1 MTHKPGWTES
11 SLSEHYDS
19 PNPISLDWLEKPSR
33 HQFRWRT
40 LSGPWVT
47 ARRRIA
53 SKNHLVK
60 EFQGSMPTDVY
71 VSTSSWLD
79 PVNLPRLKDKR
90 RPSPILLDHLVVF
103 DIDMRPF
110 CKRKLEAARLATL
123 DLRNWLIEN
132 TDLAIQHVS
141 FSGSKGFHLVAKDP
155 NRDLFA
161 EPDPKLREQIVREQ
175 RKELLQRVLLAGH
188 PVDPVV
194 TADTRRIIRLPGTIH
209 GATGWICSTIEY
221 DWLERPVN
229 DWIGNLPRH
238 KLAINMPKNPPL
250 SLPKLSLT
258 KKLTKPRADSASES
272 EEFLSVEVST
282 HVQGTRDRSALISY
296 LPLKWGSP
304 RQAISLA
311 QKHFEELDLGPA
323 AYLEDGRNVLAIIPR
338 AMPRDYLIS
347 KLTKAGLI
355 GFANDLRRF
364 EHAWV
369 RVSGRMAGGGWES
382 ELEPLTVL
390 GYEASSR
397 CKFPWSSSHLDLC
410 ERLGLPIRVD
420 SSDLAG
426 SKEAAIRIAVRR

>member
-1 MTHKPGWTES
+1 MKYVPVHTVNFS
-11 SLSEHYDS
+11 
-19 PNPISLDWLEKPSR
+19 
-33 HQFRWRT
+33 T
-40 LSGPWVT
+40 LS
-47 ARRRIA
+47 
-53 SKNHLVK
+53 
-60 EFQGSMPTDVY
+60 
-71 VSTSSWLD
+71 
-79 PVNLPRLKDKR
+79 
-90 RPSPILLDHLVVF
+90 
-103 DIDMRPF
+103 
-110 CKRKLEAARLATL
+110 
-123 DLRNWLIEN
+123 
-132 TDLAIQHVS
+132 
-141 FSGSKGFHLVAKDP
+141 
-155 NRDLFA
+155 
-161 EPDPKLREQIVREQ
+161 
-175 RKELLQRVLLAGH
+175 
-188 PVDPVV
+188 
-194 TADTRRIIRLPGTIH
+194 
-209 GATGWICSTIEY
+209 
-221 DWLERPVN
+221 
-229 DWIGNLPRH
+229 
-238 KLAINMPKNPPL
+238 
-250 SLPKLSLT
+250 KLSLA
-258 KKLTKPRADSASES
+258 KKLTKPRADVAPEP

-338 AMPRDYLIS
+338 ALPRDYLIS
-347 KLTKAGLI
+347 KLTKAGLT